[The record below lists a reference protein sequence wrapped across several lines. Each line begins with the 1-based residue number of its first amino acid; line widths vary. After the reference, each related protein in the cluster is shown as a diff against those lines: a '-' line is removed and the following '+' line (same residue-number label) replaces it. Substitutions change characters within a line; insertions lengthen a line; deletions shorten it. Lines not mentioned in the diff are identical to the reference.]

1 MSIHMSMSVNPA
13 CWGTSSQAWKTPHL
27 ISAKNM
33 VTPSEAHENTNI
45 GIKARL
51 IEIASATEKKSTTV
65 LIVYTFIDRLTKPRI
80 V

>member
-1 MSIHMSMSVNPA
+1 M
-13 CWGTSSQAWKTPHL
+13 

-33 VTPSEAHENTNI
+33 VTNSEAHENTNI
-45 GIKARL
+45 GINARL